1 MDATFWL
8 ALIGC
13 LTGVLSLGLY
23 FVEIY
28 SYRPV
33 ISTKVITHCFQL
45 QKQSSY
51 GDIVAIESIKTKED
65 AINLINNPAIPD
77 IMLVITV
84 KLLINN
90 KGNKKAT
97 INNISY
103 KTPFT
108 IESFK
113 NYKYSQSGV
122 PYSEDILI
130 PLDVG
135 KVFLMSSI

>member
-1 MDATFWL
+1 MAVFHPKV
-8 ALIGC
+8 
-13 LTGVLSLGLY
+13 LTD
-23 FVEIY
+23 
-28 SYRPV
+28 
-33 ISTKVITHCFQL
+33 H
-45 QKQSSY
+45 
-51 GDIVAIESIKTKED
+51 
-65 AINLINNPAIPD
+65 
-77 IMLVITV
+77 
-84 KLLINN
+84 
-90 KGNKKAT
+90 

-135 KVFLMSSI
+135 ESFLNEFNLTISQKKEMLKLLTKSNVLLVVDNREVTTKIKLPEIQAL